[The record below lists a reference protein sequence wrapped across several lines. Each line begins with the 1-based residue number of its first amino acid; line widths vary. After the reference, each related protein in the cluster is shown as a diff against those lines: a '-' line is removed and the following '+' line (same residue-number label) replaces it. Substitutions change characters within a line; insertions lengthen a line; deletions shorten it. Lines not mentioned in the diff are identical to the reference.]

1 MQGAKTTLNETRL
14 YYIRLDDFLR
24 SWAGIFSEEQPFYP
38 DWVNVGKAPSKR
50 FYHRQLGVFRMRMS
64 QLNSTSQSCER
75 LIADLL
81 ADRFPEG
88 FSVQKES
95 KAIHFPLLR
104 TFSEHHRNDR
114 EQR

>member
-1 MQGAKTTLNETRL
+1 MV
-14 YYIRLDDFLR
+14 FLVR
-24 SWAGIFSEEQPFYP
+24 SAESLPPMRVAHLPAAGWSR
-38 DWVNVGKAPSKR
+38 KASPLGRRTPSIAGR
-50 FYHRQLGVFRMRMS
+50 NPVAVTVYRRERGREHDG
-64 QLNSTSQSCER
+64 CER